1 MSDFISALTNS
12 TTGITANTLWGQVTD
27 MVPFIVMIF
36 GFAFGYR
43 LLRKALHSGAK
54 GKVNI

>member
-1 MSDFISALTNS
+1 MQAFITALTS
-12 TTGITANTLWGQVTD
+12 AESGITANSLWSDLTAL
-27 MVPFIVMIF
+27 VPFIVIMF

-43 LLRKALHSGAK
+43 LLRKAIKSGSK

>member
-1 MSDFISALTNS
+1 MSSFISALTNS
-12 TTGITANTLWGQVTD
+12 TTGITADTLWTD
-27 MVPFIVMIF
+27 VASLVPFIVIVF

-43 LLRKALHSGAK
+43 LLRKALKSGSK

>member
-1 MSDFISALTNS
+1 MQAFITALTNS
-12 TTGITANTLWGQVTD
+12 ESGITASSLWSDVTAL
-27 MVPFIVMIF
+27 VPFIVIMF

-43 LLRKALHSGAK
+43 LLRKALKSGSK

>member
-1 MSDFISALTNS
+1 MSAFITALTNN
-12 TTGITANTLWGQVTD
+12 TTGITADGLWGDVTA
-27 MVPFIVMIF
+27 MVPFIVIIF

-43 LLRKALHSGAK
+43 LLRKALKSGSK

>member
-1 MSDFISALTNS
+1 MTAFITALTGADGISAS
-12 TTGITANTLWGQVTD
+12 TLWADVAS
-27 MVPFIVMIF
+27 MVPFIVIIF

-43 LLRKALHSGAK
+43 LLRRALKSGSK

>member
-1 MSDFISALTNS
+1 MQGFITALTGENGISIASLWSDVSAL
-12 TTGITANTLWGQVTD
+12 
-27 MVPFIVMIF
+27 VPFIVIIF

-43 LLRKALHSGAK
+43 LLRKVLKSGSK